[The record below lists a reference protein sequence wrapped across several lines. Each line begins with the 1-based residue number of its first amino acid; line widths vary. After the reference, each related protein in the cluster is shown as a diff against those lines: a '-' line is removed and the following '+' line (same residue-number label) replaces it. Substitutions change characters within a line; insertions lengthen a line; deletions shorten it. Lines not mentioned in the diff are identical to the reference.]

1 MRLSMI
7 VAGVLC
13 AAILALLAPTADA
26 ANKVDVFI
34 YTDTVQWID
43 QASAKKE
50 AEILAD
56 EIKGKNGI
64 GEVILHGPAKEVE
77 AWTEEHA
84 R

>member
-1 MRLSMI
+1 MI

-13 AAILALLAPTADA
+13 AGILAFLAPTADA

-43 QASAKKE
+43 QVSAKKE
-50 AEILAD
+50 AEILAE

-64 GEVILHGPAKEVE
+64 GEVIPPRSSK
-77 AWTEEHA
+77 
-84 R
+84 